1 MDSISKLSPAEKWV
15 ILLGGFTLALG
26 LGNFG
31 RALVAIHYAVQLPD
45 VSTTP
50 SLGYLAGMG
59 ILWGL
64 LFIVCSIGLS
74 RFREWGRRLT
84 LTSVT
89 LHQGNAWAIRLLFAA
104 SDYALRTRLRDLL
117 VSAILLS
124 VFWGSLALPPVK
136 GAFRRRKRDGSPDSI
151 GL

>member
-1 MDSISKLSPAEKWV
+1 MDSISKLAPAEKWV

-26 LGNFG
+26 IANLG

-50 SLGYLAGMG
+50 SLGYLAGIG
-59 ILWGL
+59 TVWGL
-64 LFIVCSIGLS
+64 LFIVCSVGLS

-84 LTSVT
+84 LMSVT
-89 LHQGNAWAIRLLFAA
+89 LHQGSAWAIRLLFAA
-104 SDYALRTRLRDLL
+104 SDYALRTRWRDLL
-117 VSAILLS
+117 VSVILLS

-136 GAFRRRKRDGSPDSI
+136 RSFTRRERV
-151 GL
+151 